1 MSQTTTNLQ
10 ISVEEPKAWSR
21 KLVITVPASR
31 VKSERAKV
39 TKQLA
44 KRVKMPGFR
53 KGKVPTD
60 RIEARY
66 GPDIDRQTQQQA
78 IDAAF
83 REAINEKDLDPI
95 SEPRVANVSYDRDSE
110 LTFEVLFDIR
120 PEVTL
125 ARLGG
130 FRLSRPEVSVAEAEI
145 EERLAALQ
153 QQQALWKP
161 VERRAESGEMVEVEI
176 TPLEAAEGE
185 ASEAR
190 QYKFVLGEG
199 QAIPGVEA
207 SIMTLE
213 PGSGGEFEV
222 GFPDDFP
229 DESKRD
235 TSQRLRIELQQVMEK
250 ELPAL
255 DDVFA
260 KSVGDFDSLAALE
273 EALSE
278 DLLRYKE
285 QEVELQLNHKIIE
298 QILEANPFE
307 VPESM
312 VDRYVEALIGP
323 PPEDAD
329 PGLVD
334 QAREEARPT
343 AEWGIKRSLVLQRIA
358 TDQGFEASKEDVQER
373 VQDIAKRAG
382 RPAGE
387 IRSRLAKSGE
397 LGEIERRITE
407 ERVFEFLKEQS
418 EIEVVG
424 S

>member
-1 MSQTTTNLQ
+1 
-10 ISVEEPKAWSR
+10 
-21 KLVITVPASR
+21 
-31 VKSERAKV
+31 
-39 TKQLA
+39 
-44 KRVKMPGFR
+44 
-53 KGKVPTD
+53 
-60 RIEARY
+60 
-66 GPDIDRQTQQQA
+66 
-78 IDAAF
+78 
-83 REAINEKDLDPI
+83 
-95 SEPRVANVSYDRDSE
+95 
-110 LTFEVLFDIR
+110 
-120 PEVTL
+120 
-125 ARLGG
+125 
-130 FRLSRPEVSVAEAEI
+130 
-145 EERLAALQ
+145 
-153 QQQALWKP
+153 
-161 VERRAESGEMVEVEI
+161 
-176 TPLEAAEGE
+176 
-185 ASEAR
+185 
-190 QYKFVLGEG
+190 
-199 QAIPGVEA
+199 
-207 SIMTLE
+207 
-213 PGSGGEFEV
+213 
-222 GFPDDFP
+222 
-229 DESKRD
+229 
-235 TSQRLRIELQQVMEK
+235 MEK

-255 DDVFA
+255 DDEFA

-285 QEVELQLNHKIIE
+285 QEVELQLNHRIIE
-298 QILEANPFE
+298 QIIEANPFD

-329 PGLVD
+329 PDLVD

-373 VQDIAKRAG
+373 VQDLAKRAG